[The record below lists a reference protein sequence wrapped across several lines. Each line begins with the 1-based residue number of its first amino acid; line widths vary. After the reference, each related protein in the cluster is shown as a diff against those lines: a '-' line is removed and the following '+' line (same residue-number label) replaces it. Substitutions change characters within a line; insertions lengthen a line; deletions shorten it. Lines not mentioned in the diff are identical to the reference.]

1 MAGEDRDRLFEKA
14 LAHHL
19 RTDAATAR
27 ASACLDA
34 ATLAAYQERQL
45 SPEEISAAEEHLVS
59 CSRCREIVVV
69 LESTKDLD
77 ELQRAEDGA
86 VVTKTTPASKSS
98 DLVEK
103 SSASVAD
110 TKPIAEIQS
119 KGEVANFPAK
129 RNSRLRW
136 AAPAGALAAGLLLWI
151 GMRDFRAQRKPASES
166 TQIAENRSEASRD
179 SRENY
184 VAPQTPQLSDKEKS
198 DTVARKGRENRNAP
212 EQGDALEEKAGSR
225 RYDNVLHDEMQSS
238 MPPSRSQERQS
249 EDKKA
254 AAPAPPPVPRPA
266 DSKPSAGP
274 AGLGGAQ
281 GKPTAKAENA
291 ERVAGS
297 AKLDS
302 VQVANA
308 QTNQTKQQNVVGGI
322 APPPKGQTQQAAP
335 AAAPMSSNDTV
346 TAESQALKKDS
357 DLAVMSRTAVSNL
370 GSLPFVASAENGK
383 NIWRFGEHGSIVHS
397 SDGGKTWKSQTAVV
411 GVTLTSGSAPSK
423 KICWIAGVAG
433 TLLRTEDGGK
443 HWQLVTTPISA
454 DLGGVVATDAKHASI
469 WDAGHRLSY
478 ETFDGGATW
487 RPLRKE

>member
-14 LAHHL
+14 LAQHL
-19 RTDAATAR
+19 RADGAAAR
-27 ASACLDA
+27 ASTCLDA
-34 ATLAAYQERQL
+34 ETLAAYRERQL
-45 SPEEISAAEEHLVS
+45 SPQEMSAAQEHLVS
-59 CSRCREIVVV
+59 CLRCQEIVAQ
-69 LESTKDLD
+69 LESAKDLD
-77 ELQRAEDGA
+77 VPNAEHRAVDTRA
-86 VVTKTTPASKSS
+86 ASALKSS
-98 DLVEK
+98 GLAEK
-103 SSASVAD
+103 SSAAVAD

-119 KGEVANFPAK
+119 KGKVANFPTK
-129 RNSRLRW
+129 RNSPLRW

-151 GMRDFRAQRKPASES
+151 GMRDFRAQRKPAAEP
-166 TQIAENRSEASRD
+166 TQMAENRSEASRD

-184 VAPQTPQLSDKEKS
+184 VAPRTPQLSDKEKS
-198 DTVARKGRENRNAP
+198 DTVARKGQEKRNAP

-225 RYDNVLHDEMQSS
+225 RYDEVLHDDMQSS
-238 MPPSRSQERQS
+238 KPASRSLERQS

-254 AAPAPPPVPRPA
+254 AAPAPPPVRRPA
-266 DSKPSAGP
+266 ESKSSASSAGF
-274 AGLGGAQ
+274 GGAQ
-281 GKPTAKAENA
+281 GKPTPKSENA
-291 ERVAGS
+291 ERAAGS

-302 VQVANA
+302 VQVARG

-335 AAAPMSSNDTV
+335 AAAPMSSNESVTV
-346 TAESQALKKDS
+346 ESQALKKDS
-357 DLAVMSRTAVSNL
+357 DLPMMSRTAVSNL

-383 NIWRFGEHGSIVHS
+383 NIWRFGEHGSIVKS

-411 GVTLTSGSAPSK
+411 GVTLNSGSAPSK
-423 KICWIAGVAG
+423 KICWIAGAAG

-487 RPLRKE
+487 RQIGKE